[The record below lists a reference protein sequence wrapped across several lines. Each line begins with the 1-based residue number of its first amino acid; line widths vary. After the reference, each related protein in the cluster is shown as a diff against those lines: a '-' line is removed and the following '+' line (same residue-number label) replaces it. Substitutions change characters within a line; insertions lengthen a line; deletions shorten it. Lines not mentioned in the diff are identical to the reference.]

1 MTGASPDRQL
11 NRQERE
17 WRRRRDEILE
27 AATKLFLEFGDAG
40 TTMQMIADAAEFSV
54 GYIYK
59 HFPSKRELLTDIIE
73 RQLQAHTETRRRVRD
88 QYRGRPLAGL
98 REELRQVCGQ
108 LAEQAQLVSLIL
120 GSGAI
125 DAELIRRRLR
135 GLRAEDAGF
144 LAQAMELGELRRTD
158 PRLLAATLDGVIW
171 GLIRLLSET
180 GRLDEAPAIPGIVED
195 LVLGPLACP
204 PDANE

>member
-1 MTGASPDRQL
+1 MAGAPKKSPL

-17 WRRRRDEILE
+17 WRRRRGEILE
-27 AATKLFLEFGDAG
+27 AATRLFMEFGHVG

-59 HFPSKRELLTDIIE
+59 HFPGKRELLTEIIE
-73 RQLQAHTETRRRVRD
+73 TQLEALAETRCRVRD
-88 QYRGRPLAGL
+88 EYRHQPLAGL
-98 REELRQVCGQ
+98 REELRQVSSR
-108 LAEQAQLVSLIL
+108 LPEQGRLVALIL

-125 DAELIRRRLR
+125 DSELVRRRLR
-135 GLRAEDAGF
+135 GFRAEDAVV
-144 LAQAMELGELRRTD
+144 LERAMDRGELRRTD

-171 GLIRLLSET
+171 GLIRLMHET
-180 GRLDEAPAIPGIVED
+180 GRMERALFIPEIVED
-195 LVLGPLACP
+195 LVLKPLMVR